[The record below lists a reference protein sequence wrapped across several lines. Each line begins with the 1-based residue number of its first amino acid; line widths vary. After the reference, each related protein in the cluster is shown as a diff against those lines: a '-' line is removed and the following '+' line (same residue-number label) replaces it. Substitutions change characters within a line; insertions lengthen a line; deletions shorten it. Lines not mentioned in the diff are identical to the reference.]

1 MKTKS
6 GNATKD
12 QESRLF
18 QDEFAKRPPIFDQ
31 MEIVGGSVKLYKSI
45 VTTPVKYKE
54 NPIQIP
60 LSRNVNK
67 TTIIAISRVK
77 GSEII

>member
-1 MKTKS
+1 
-6 GNATKD
+6 
-12 QESRLF
+12 
-18 QDEFAKRPPIFDQ
+18 

-54 NPIQIP
+54 KPIQMP
-60 LSRNVNK
+60 LKRNVNK
-67 TTIIAISRVK
+67 TTIITIRRVK